1 MLSYRQSVLLS
12 ALTLAACSKDPP
24 KPEPAKEA
32 ATAVTTAAPAA
43 TTAAPAASAAPAS
56 AALASAPASA
66 AAPTSAEPSP
76 QEWESAKLDVNA
88 VKNWNRPG
96 CMTRRVREWLRVAC
110 SEMTTQQGM
119 PIGIQIVKGFPPA
132 KFNVLTEQAGSIM
145 LVFPATAGL
154 DAEATFAFTKATYR
168 FVARWPAGQPE
179 PKVIGAFEETARRAA
194 EGEAAS
200 AEPKEPP
207 IKVELGQ

>member
-1 MLSYRQSVLLS
+1 MPNYRQSVLLS
-12 ALTLAACSKDPP
+12 ALALAACSKDPP

-32 ATAVTTAAPAA
+32 ATAVATAAPAA
-43 TTAAPAASAAPAS
+43 PAAPTVAASAS
-56 AALASAPASA
+56 AAATASA

-76 QEWESAKLDVNA
+76 QEWDSAKLDVNV
-88 VKNWNRPG
+88 VKDWNRPG
-96 CMTRRVREWLRVAC
+96 CMTRRIREWIRVAC

-119 PIGIQIVKGFPPA
+119 PVGIQIVKGFPPA

-154 DAEATFAFTKATYR
+154 DGEATFTFAKATYR

-179 PKVIGAFEETARRAA
+179 PKTIGAFEETARRAA
-194 EGEAAS
+194 QGEPAS
-200 AEPKEPP
+200 GEPKEAP
-207 IKVELGQ
+207 IKVQLGQ

>member
-1 MLSYRQSVLLS
+1 MPSYHPFVLLS

-24 KPEPAKEA
+24 KPEPAPAPGKEA
-32 ATAVTTAAPAA
+32 ATAVATAAPAA
-43 TTAAPAASAAPAS
+43 TTAAPAAPTAS
-56 AALASAPASA
+56 ASVTATA

-76 QEWESAKLDVNA
+76 QEWESAKLDVS
-88 VKNWNRPG
+88 VIKNWNRPG
-96 CMTRRVREWLRVAC
+96 CMTRRIREWIRVAC

-119 PIGIQIVKGFPPA
+119 PTGIQIVKGFPPA

-154 DAEATFAFTKATYR
+154 DGEALFTFAKATYR

-179 PKVIGAFEETARRAA
+179 PKEIGAFEETARRAA
-194 EGEAAS
+194 EGEPAS
-200 AEPKEPP
+200 TEPKEAP
-207 IKVELGQ
+207 IKVQLGK

>member
-1 MLSYRQSVLLS
+1 MPNYTVLLS
-12 ALTLAACSKDPP
+12 ALALALAACSKDPP

-32 ATAVTTAAPAA
+32 ATAVATAAP
-43 TTAAPAASAAPAS
+43 TASAAPTIAAS
-56 AALASAPASA
+56 ASATASA

-76 QEWESAKLDVNA
+76 QEWDSAKLNVSV
-88 VKNWNRPG
+88 VKDWNRPG
-96 CMTRRVREWLRVAC
+96 CMTRRIREWIRVAC

-154 DAEATFAFTKATYR
+154 DGEATFTFAKATYR

-179 PKVIGAFEETARRAA
+179 PKGIGAFEETARRAA
-194 EGEAAS
+194 QGEPAS
-200 AEPKEPP
+200 AEPKEAP
-207 IKVELGQ
+207 IKVELGR

>member
-1 MLSYRQSVLLS
+1 MPSYRQFALLS

-32 ATAVTTAAPAA
+32 ATTVATTAPAP
-43 TTAAPAASAAPAS
+43 TTAAPAASAAPAL
-56 AALASAPASA
+56 AASAPASA

-119 PIGIQIVKGFPPA
+119 PIGIQIVKGFPPS

-154 DAEATFAFTKATYR
+154 DGEATFTFTKATYR

-179 PKVIGAFEETARRAA
+179 PKGIGEFEETARRAA
-194 EGEAAS
+194 EGEPAS

-207 IKVELGQ
+207 IKVELGR

>member
-1 MLSYRQSVLLS
+1 MLSCRRSVLLC

-32 ATAVTTAAPAA
+32 AIAAPAA
-43 TTAAPAASAAPAS
+43 PTAPAAPAIAASAT
-56 AALASAPASA
+56 ASA

-76 QEWESAKLDVNA
+76 KEWESGKLDVNV
-88 VKNWNRPG
+88 VKNWNGPG
-96 CMTRRVREWLRVAC
+96 CMTRRVREWIRVAC

-132 KFNVLTEQAGSIM
+132 TFNVLTEQAGSIM

-154 DAEATFAFTKATYR
+154 DAEATFTFTKATYR

-179 PKVIGAFEETARRAA
+179 PKAIGAFEETARRAA
-194 EGEAAS
+194 QGEPAS

>member
-1 MLSYRQSVLLS
+1 MPSYRRSVLLS

-32 ATAVTTAAPAA
+32 ATTVATAAPAT
-43 TTAAPAASAAPAS
+43 TTAALAASAAPAI
-56 AALASAPASA
+56 AASATASA

-96 CMTRRVREWLRVAC
+96 CMTRRIREWVRVAC

-119 PIGIQIVKGFPPA
+119 PSGIQIIKGFPPA

-145 LVFPATAGL
+145 LVFPATEGL
-154 DAEATFAFTKATYR
+154 DGEATFTFAKATYR

-179 PKVIGAFEETARRAA
+179 PKGIGAFEETARRAA
-194 EGEAAS
+194 EGEPAS

-207 IKVELGQ
+207 IKVELGK

>member
-1 MLSYRQSVLLS
+1 MPNYRQSVLLS
-12 ALTLAACSKDPP
+12 ALALAACSKDPP

-32 ATAVTTAAPAA
+32 STAVATAAP
-43 TTAAPAASAAPAS
+43 TAPAAPTVAAS
-56 AALASAPASA
+56 ASASATASA

-76 QEWESAKLDVNA
+76 QEWDSAKLDVNV
-88 VKNWNRPG
+88 VKDWNRPG
-96 CMTRRVREWLRVAC
+96 CMTRRIREWIRVAC

-119 PIGIQIVKGFPPA
+119 PVGIQIVKGFPPA

-154 DAEATFAFTKATYR
+154 DGEATFTFAKATYR

-179 PKVIGAFEETARRAA
+179 PKTIGAFEETARRAA
-194 EGEAAS
+194 QGEPSS
-200 AEPKEPP
+200 AEPKEAP
-207 IKVELGQ
+207 IKVELGR

>member
-1 MLSYRQSVLLS
+1 MPSYRQFALLS

-32 ATAVTTAAPAA
+32 TAVATAAPATTTAAPA
-43 TTAAPAASAAPAS
+43 TSAAPAI
-56 AALASAPASA
+56 AASASAPASA
-66 AAPTSAEPSP
+66 AAPTSPEPSP

-119 PIGIQIVKGFPPA
+119 PSGIQIVKGFPPS

-154 DAEATFAFTKATYR
+154 DGEATFTFAKATYR

-179 PKVIGAFEETARRAA
+179 PKEIGAFEETARRAA
-194 EGEAAS
+194 EGEPAS

-207 IKVELGQ
+207 IKVELGR

>member
-1 MLSYRQSVLLS
+1 MLNYRQSVLLS

-32 ATAVTTAAPAA
+32 ATAAPAA
-43 TTAAPAASAAPAS
+43 TTAAPSAPSAAAIAASAS
-56 AALASAPASA
+56 ATASA
-66 AAPTSAEPSP
+66 AAPTSPEPSP
-76 QEWESAKLDVNA
+76 QEWESAKLDVNV

-96 CMTRRVREWLRVAC
+96 CMTRRIREWIRVAC

-119 PIGIQIVKGFPPA
+119 PTGIQIVKGFPA
-132 KFNVLTEQAGSIM
+132 TKFNVLTEQAGSIM

-154 DAEATFAFTKATYR
+154 DGEATFTFAKATYR

-179 PKVIGAFEETARRAA
+179 PKEIGAFEETARRAA
-194 EGEAAS
+194 EGEPAS
-200 AEPKEPP
+200 NEPKEAPV
-207 IKVELGQ
+207 KVQLGQ

>member
-1 MLSYRQSVLLS
+1 MPNHRQFVLLS

-32 ATAVTTAAPAA
+32 ATAVATVAPAA
-43 TTAAPAASAAPAS
+43 TSAAPAASAIAAS
-56 AALASAPASA
+56 ASATASA

-76 QEWESAKLDVNA
+76 QEWESAKLDVNV
-88 VKNWNRPG
+88 VKDWNRPG
-96 CMTRRVREWLRVAC
+96 CMTRRIREWIRVAC

-119 PIGIQIVKGFPPA
+119 PVGIQIVKGFPPA

-154 DAEATFAFTKATYR
+154 DGEATFTFAKATYR

-179 PKVIGAFEETARRAA
+179 PKPIGAFEETARRAA
-194 EGEAAS
+194 QGEPAS
-200 AEPKEPP
+200 AEPKEAP
-207 IKVELGQ
+207 IKVELGR